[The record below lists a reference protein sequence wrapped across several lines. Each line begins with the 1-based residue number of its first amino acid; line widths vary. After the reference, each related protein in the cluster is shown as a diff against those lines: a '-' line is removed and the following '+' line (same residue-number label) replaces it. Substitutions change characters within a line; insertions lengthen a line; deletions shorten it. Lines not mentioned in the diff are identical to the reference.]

1 MPSFFYIF
9 LILTG
14 NEDDEMKGPSL
25 NVSMLLCILVFF
37 SCRNEKKVFQLVPSS
52 DSGIEFINSLT
63 PSDELNI
70 LTYLYYYNG
79 GGAIIA
85 DFNNDSLNDIYLTS
99 NQGEDKLYL
108 NKGGFRF
115 EDVTEASGIQN
126 SDGWTTGVTHI
137 DINNDGLLDIYVCKV
152 GAYKSIRG
160 KNLLFINQGVEEGG
174 VPFFKED
181 AQSFGLDIAT
191 FSTQAA
197 FFDFDLDGDLD
208 MFLLTHSVHPNH
220 AYGRGVNRV
229 VRDSLTGDRLF
240 ENVNGKFVDV
250 TEPSGIFQSRIGYGL
265 GIAIGDL
272 NKDGFPDIYI
282 GNDFFENDYYYRN
295 NGDKTFSELISTDS
309 RIFGHTSH
317 YSMGNCMAD
326 LNNNG
331 LLDIVSLD
339 MLPEDLITL
348 KSSGVE
354 DGYSTYNQYLN
365 NGYSPQYMQNTLHVN
380 RGDDMFSEVGFQS
393 GVAATE
399 WSWGVLAADF
409 DMDGWKDLYI
419 TNGILGAT
427 NDMDYINFISQDYVQ
442 REIKNGESALDFMKY
457 IPKKETQN
465 YAFRNNGNFSF
476 SNITK
481 KWFNASP
488 SFSNGCAYGDLDNDG
503 DLDIVVNNVNQNAFI
518 FENRARNQQNYHY
531 ITIRFLGSELNR
543 FGVGSK
549 IEVYSGDL
557 YVYEEH
563 FPVKSY
569 LSAVPNEIV
578 VGLGNRI
585 VIDSLRITW
594 PDLMTETHRNI
605 EVDQAIILDYKNA
618 KKINESSLNH
628 YPSYLCNY
636 KAEFDFKHHEEATLD
651 FDRDPLIPFALS
663 NEGPGISI
671 SDINNDSLD
680 DIFIS
685 GGKMQSSAL
694 YLQLENGDF
703 AIHQSELFL
712 QHAKSED
719 VDHVF
724 LDVDNDGD
732 TDLLVVSGGNEFT
745 YGDPLKPRL
754 YINESGKFR
763 YDSVAFAGVIINAS
777 VVKAIDI
784 DNDGDSDVI
793 IGSNSLPGRFGETAG
808 NLIFMNDGNGVFTDV
823 TISFGKD
830 FKQVGLIND
839 LAIADIDGNG
849 FSDIVAVGDWMPLTI
864 FFNDGRAL
872 TVVSIPDSEGWW
884 NTLAIDDFDNDG
896 DFDIVAGNWGHNT
909 RLTASVQEPIE
920 LYRSDFDDNGT
931 IETLITYYYKGKRTV
946 LASKDELHKQMPFI
960 KKKFLFY
967 NEFAK
972 ATVEDIFPKTKL
984 KNAVKKEVKLLS
996 TSYFENIGRNRFRMH
1011 LLPADAQQSSVNK
1024 VFVDDFDT
1032 DGFMDVLLVGN
1043 NYEISTQLGRLDASH
1058 GVLLLNDRSGY
1069 FKSTSNQNFNI
1080 AGPARD
1086 IEKVIIRGD
1095 TYYVVTINNDRPIF
1109 LKKCIEQE

>member
-1 MPSFFYIF
+1 MIRR
-9 LILTG
+9 
-14 NEDDEMKGPSL
+14 EDDEMKGASL
-25 NVSMLLCILVFF
+25 NVLLSLSMLIFV
-37 SCRNEKKVFQLVPSS
+37 SCRNEDKVFRSVPSLE
-52 DSGIEFINSLT
+52 SGIEFVNTLNPTDS
-63 PSDELNI
+63 LNI

-79 GGAIIA
+79 GGVVIA
-85 DFNNDSLNDIYLTS
+85 DFNNDNLNDIYLAS

-108 NKGGFRF
+108 NRGDLKF
-115 EDVTEASGIQN
+115 EDITVGSGIRN
-126 SDGWTTGVTHI
+126 SEGWTTGVTHI

-152 GAYKSIRG
+152 GAYKSIKG
-160 KNLLFINQGVEEGG
+160 KNLLFVNQGIGEGG

-282 GNDFFENDYYYRN
+282 GNDFFENDYFYRN

-326 LNNNG
+326 LNNDG
-331 LLDIVSLD
+331 RLDIVSLD

-365 NGYSPQYMQNTLHVN
+365 NGYSPQYMQNTLHLN
-380 RGDDMFSEVGFQS
+380 RGDNMFSEVGFQA

-409 DMDGWKDLYI
+409 DMDGRKDLYI

-442 REIKNGESALDFMKY
+442 REIKNEEITLDFMKY
-457 IPKKETQN
+457 IPQKKTQN
-465 YAFRNNGNFSF
+465 YAFRNNGDISF
-476 SNITK
+476 SNVTN
-481 KWFNASP
+481 KWFKASP
-488 SFSNGCAYGDLDNDG
+488 SFSNGSAYGDLDNDG
-503 DLDIVVNNVNQNAFI
+503 DLDLVVNNANQKAFI
-518 FENRARNQQNYHY
+518 FENRTRDKKKYHY
-531 ITIRFLGSELNR
+531 IKFRFEGSEYNR
-543 FGVGSK
+543 FGIGSR

-569 LSAVPNEIV
+569 LSSVPNEIV
-578 VGLGNRI
+578 VGLDNR
-585 VIDSLRITW
+585 VSIDSLRITW
-594 PDLMTETHRNI
+594 PDLLTETRHNI
-605 EVDQAIILDYKNA
+605 NVDQTLILDHRNA
-618 KKINESSLNH
+618 KKINRSSLH
-628 YPSYLCNY
+628 GHASILCNS
-636 KAEFDFKHHEEATLD
+636 KTGLDFKHHEEATLD

-694 YLQLENGDF
+694 YLQLESGDF
-703 AIHQSELFL
+703 VIHQSELFS

-732 TDLLVVSGGNEFT
+732 ADLLVVSGGNEFT
-745 YGDPLKPRL
+745 YGEPLKPRL
-754 YINESGKFR
+754 YINESGRFR

-784 DNDGDSDVI
+784 NNDGYSDVV
-793 IGSNSLPGRFGETAG
+793 IGSNSLPGRFGEPAS
-808 NLIFMNDGNGVFTDV
+808 NLIFMNDGNGIFTDV
-823 TISFGKD
+823 TISFSKD
-830 FKQVGLIND
+830 FRQVGLIND

-864 FFNDGRAL
+864 FFNDGKVL
-872 TVVSIPDSEGWW
+872 KTVSIPDTEGWW
-884 NTLAIDDFDNDG
+884 NTLALQDFDNDG
-896 DFDIVAGNWGHNT
+896 DLDIVAGNWGHNT
-909 RLTASVQEPIE
+909 RLMASIREPIE
-920 LYRSDFDDNGT
+920 LFRSDFDDNGT

-967 NEFAK
+967 NDFAR
-972 ATVEDIFPKTKL
+972 ANVEDIFSKEKL
-984 KNAVKKEVKLLS
+984 KSAMRKEVKVLS
-996 TSYFENIGRNRFRMH
+996 TSYFENVGANKFKIH
-1011 LLPADAQQSSVNK
+1011 ILPAEAQQSSVNK
-1024 VFVDDFDT
+1024 VFVDDFDA

-1058 GVLLLNDRSGY
+1058 GVLLLNDQAGY

-1086 IEKVIIRGD
+1086 IGKIIIRGN
-1095 TYYVVTINNDRPIF
+1095 TYYVVTINNNRPIF
-1109 LKKCIEQE
+1109 LKKCI

>member
-1 MPSFFYIF
+1 
-9 LILTG
+9 
-14 NEDDEMKGPSL
+14 MKGASL
-25 NVSMLLCILVFF
+25 NVLLSLSMLIFV
-37 SCRNEKKVFQLVPSS
+37 SCRNEDKVFRSVPSLE
-52 DSGIEFINSLT
+52 SGIEFVNTLNPTDS
-63 PSDELNI
+63 LNI

-79 GGAIIA
+79 GGVVIA
-85 DFNNDSLNDIYLTS
+85 DFNNDNLNDIYLAS

-108 NKGGFRF
+108 NRGDLKF
-115 EDVTEASGIQN
+115 EDITVGSGIRN
-126 SDGWTTGVTHI
+126 SEGWTTGVTHI

-152 GAYKSIRG
+152 GAYKSIKG
-160 KNLLFINQGVEEGG
+160 KNLLFVNQGIGEGG

-282 GNDFFENDYYYRN
+282 GNDFFENDYFYRN

-326 LNNNG
+326 LNNDG
-331 LLDIVSLD
+331 RLDIVSLD

-365 NGYSPQYMQNTLHVN
+365 NGYSPQYMQNTLHLN
-380 RGDDMFSEVGFQS
+380 RGDNMFSEVGFQA

-409 DMDGWKDLYI
+409 DMDGLKDLYI

-442 REIKNGESALDFMKY
+442 REIKNEEITLDFMKY
-457 IPKKETQN
+457 IPQKKTQN
-465 YAFRNNGNFSF
+465 YAFRNNGDISF
-476 SNITK
+476 SNVTN
-481 KWFNASP
+481 KWFKASP
-488 SFSNGCAYGDLDNDG
+488 SFSNGSAYGDLDNDG
-503 DLDIVVNNVNQNAFI
+503 DLDLVVNNANQKAFI
-518 FENRARNQQNYHY
+518 FENRTRDKKKYHY
-531 ITIRFLGSELNR
+531 IKFRFEGSEYNR
-543 FGVGSK
+543 FGIGSR

-569 LSAVPNEIV
+569 LSSVPNEIV
-578 VGLGNRI
+578 VGLDNR
-585 VIDSLRITW
+585 VSIDSLRITW
-594 PDLMTETHRNI
+594 PDLLTETRHNI
-605 EVDQAIILDYKNA
+605 NVDQTLILDHRNA
-618 KKINESSLNH
+618 KKINRSSLH
-628 YPSYLCNY
+628 DHASILCNS
-636 KAEFDFKHHEEATLD
+636 KTGLDFKHHEEATLD

-694 YLQLENGDF
+694 YLQLESGDF
-703 AIHQSELFL
+703 VIHQSELFS

-732 TDLLVVSGGNEFT
+732 ADLLVVSGGNEFT
-745 YGDPLKPRL
+745 YGEPLKPRL
-754 YINESGKFR
+754 YINESGRFR
-763 YDSVAFAGVIINAS
+763 YDSVAFAGAIINAS

-784 DNDGDSDVI
+784 DNDGYSDVV
-793 IGSNSLPGRFGETAG
+793 IGSNSLPGRFGEPAG
-808 NLIFMNDGNGVFTDV
+808 NLIFMNDGNGIFTDV
-823 TISFGKD
+823 TISFSKD
-830 FKQVGLIND
+830 FRQVGLIND

-864 FFNDGRAL
+864 FFNDGKVL
-872 TVVSIPDSEGWW
+872 KTVSIPDTEGWW
-884 NTLAIDDFDNDG
+884 NTLALQDFDNDG
-896 DFDIVAGNWGHNT
+896 DLDIVAGNWGHNT
-909 RLTASVQEPIE
+909 RLMASMREPIE
-920 LYRSDFDDNGT
+920 LFRSDFDDNGT

-967 NEFAK
+967 NDFAR
-972 ATVEDIFPKTKL
+972 ANVEDIFSKEKL
-984 KNAVKKEVKLLS
+984 KSAMRKEVKVLS
-996 TSYFENIGRNRFRMH
+996 TSYFENVGANKFKIH
-1011 LLPADAQQSSVNK
+1011 ILPAEAQQSSVNK
-1024 VFVDDFDT
+1024 VFVDDFDA

-1058 GVLLLNDRSGY
+1058 GVLLLNDQAGY
-1069 FKSTSNQNFNI
+1069 FKSTSNQKFNI

-1086 IEKVIIRGD
+1086 IGKIIIRGD
-1095 TYYVVTINNDRPIF
+1095 TYYVVTINNNRPIF
-1109 LKKCIEQE
+1109 LKKCI

>member
-1 MPSFFYIF
+1 
-9 LILTG
+9 
-14 NEDDEMKGPSL
+14 MKGASL
-25 NVSMLLCILVFF
+25 NVLLSLSMLIFV
-37 SCRNEKKVFQLVPSS
+37 SCRNEDKVFRSVPSLE
-52 DSGIEFINSLT
+52 SGIEFVNTLNPTDS
-63 PSDELNI
+63 LNI

-79 GGAIIA
+79 GGVVIA
-85 DFNNDSLNDIYLTS
+85 DFNNDNLNDIYLAS

-108 NKGGFRF
+108 NRGDLKF
-115 EDVTEASGIQN
+115 EDITVGSGIRN
-126 SDGWTTGVTHI
+126 SEGWTTGVTHI

-152 GAYKSIRG
+152 GAYKSIKG
-160 KNLLFINQGVEEGG
+160 KNLLFVNQGIGEGG

-282 GNDFFENDYYYRN
+282 GNDFFENDYFYRN

-326 LNNNG
+326 LNNDG
-331 LLDIVSLD
+331 RLDIVSLD

-365 NGYSPQYMQNTLHVN
+365 NGYSPQYMQNTLHLN
-380 RGDDMFSEVGFQS
+380 RGDNMFSEVGFQA

-409 DMDGWKDLYI
+409 DMDGRKDLYI

-442 REIKNGESALDFMKY
+442 REIKNEEITLDFMKY
-457 IPKKETQN
+457 IPQKKTQN
-465 YAFRNNGNFSF
+465 YAFRNNGDISF
-476 SNITK
+476 SNVTN
-481 KWFNASP
+481 KWFKASP
-488 SFSNGCAYGDLDNDG
+488 SFSNGSAYGDLDNDG
-503 DLDIVVNNVNQNAFI
+503 DLDLVVNNANQKAFI
-518 FENRARNQQNYHY
+518 FENRTRDKKKYHY
-531 ITIRFLGSELNR
+531 IKFRFEGSEYNR
-543 FGVGSK
+543 FGIGSR

-569 LSAVPNEIV
+569 LSSVPNEIV
-578 VGLGNRI
+578 VGLDNR
-585 VIDSLRITW
+585 VSIDSLRITW
-594 PDLMTETHRNI
+594 PDLLTETRHNI
-605 EVDQAIILDYKNA
+605 NVDQTLILDHRNA
-618 KKINESSLNH
+618 KKINRSSLH
-628 YPSYLCNY
+628 GHASILCNS
-636 KAEFDFKHHEEATLD
+636 KTGLDFKHHEEATLD

-694 YLQLENGDF
+694 YLQLESGDF
-703 AIHQSELFL
+703 VIHQSELFS

-732 TDLLVVSGGNEFT
+732 ADLLVVSGGNEFT
-745 YGDPLKPRL
+745 YGEPLKPRL
-754 YINESGKFR
+754 YINESGRFR

-784 DNDGDSDVI
+784 NNDGYSDVV
-793 IGSNSLPGRFGETAG
+793 IGSNSLPGRFGEPAS
-808 NLIFMNDGNGVFTDV
+808 NLIFMNDGNGIFTDV
-823 TISFGKD
+823 TISFSKD
-830 FKQVGLIND
+830 FRQVGLIND

-864 FFNDGRAL
+864 FFNDGKVL
-872 TVVSIPDSEGWW
+872 KTVSIPDTEGWW
-884 NTLAIDDFDNDG
+884 NTLALQDFDNDG
-896 DFDIVAGNWGHNT
+896 DLDIVAGNWGHNT
-909 RLTASVQEPIE
+909 RLMASIREPIE
-920 LYRSDFDDNGT
+920 LFRSDFDDNGT

-967 NEFAK
+967 NDFAR
-972 ATVEDIFPKTKL
+972 ANVEDIFSKEKL
-984 KNAVKKEVKLLS
+984 KSAMRKEVKVLS
-996 TSYFENIGRNRFRMH
+996 TSYFENVGANKFKIH
-1011 LLPADAQQSSVNK
+1011 ILPAEAQQSSVNK
-1024 VFVDDFDT
+1024 VFVDDFDA

-1058 GVLLLNDRSGY
+1058 GVLLLNDQAGY

-1086 IEKVIIRGD
+1086 IGKIIIRGN
-1095 TYYVVTINNDRPIF
+1095 TYYVVTINNNRPIF
-1109 LKKCIEQE
+1109 LKKCI

>member
-1 MPSFFYIF
+1 
-9 LILTG
+9 
-14 NEDDEMKGPSL
+14 MKGASL
-25 NVSMLLCILVFF
+25 NVLLSLSMLIFV
-37 SCRNEKKVFQLVPSS
+37 SCRNEDKVFRSVPSLE
-52 DSGIEFINSLT
+52 SGIEFVNTLNPTDS
-63 PSDELNI
+63 LNI

-79 GGAIIA
+79 GGVVIA
-85 DFNNDSLNDIYLTS
+85 DFNNDNLNDIYLAS

-108 NKGGFRF
+108 NRGDLKF
-115 EDVTEASGIQN
+115 EDITVGSGIRN
-126 SDGWTTGVTHI
+126 SEGWTTGVTHI

-152 GAYKSIRG
+152 GAYKSIKG
-160 KNLLFINQGVEEGG
+160 KNLLFVNQGIGEGG

-282 GNDFFENDYYYRN
+282 GNDFFENDYFYRN

-326 LNNNG
+326 LNNDG
-331 LLDIVSLD
+331 RLDIVSLD

-365 NGYSPQYMQNTLHVN
+365 NGYSPQYMQNTLHLN
-380 RGDDMFSEVGFQS
+380 RGDNMFSEVGFQA

-409 DMDGWKDLYI
+409 DMDGLKDLYI

-442 REIKNGESALDFMKY
+442 REIKNEEITLDFMKY
-457 IPKKETQN
+457 IPQKKTQN
-465 YAFRNNGNFSF
+465 YAFRNNGDISF
-476 SNITK
+476 SNVTN
-481 KWFNASP
+481 KWFKASP
-488 SFSNGCAYGDLDNDG
+488 SFSNGSAYGDLDNDG
-503 DLDIVVNNVNQNAFI
+503 DLDLVVNNANQKAFI
-518 FENRARNQQNYHY
+518 FENRTRDKKKYHY
-531 ITIRFLGSELNR
+531 IKFRFEGSEYNR
-543 FGVGSK
+543 FGIGSR

-569 LSAVPNEIV
+569 LSSVPNEIV
-578 VGLGNRI
+578 VGLDNR
-585 VIDSLRITW
+585 VSIDSLRITW
-594 PDLMTETHRNI
+594 PDLLTETRHNI
-605 EVDQAIILDYKNA
+605 NVDQTLILDHRNA
-618 KKINESSLNH
+618 KKINRSSLH
-628 YPSYLCNY
+628 DHASILCNS
-636 KAEFDFKHHEEATLD
+636 KTGLDFKHHEEATLD

-694 YLQLENGDF
+694 YLQLESGDF
-703 AIHQSELFL
+703 VIHQSELFS

-732 TDLLVVSGGNEFT
+732 ADLLVVSGGNEFT
-745 YGDPLKPRL
+745 YGEPLKPRL
-754 YINESGKFR
+754 YINESGRFR

-784 DNDGDSDVI
+784 NNDGYSDVV
-793 IGSNSLPGRFGETAG
+793 IGSNSLPGRFGEPAS
-808 NLIFMNDGNGVFTDV
+808 NLIFMNDGNGIFTDV
-823 TISFGKD
+823 TISFSKD
-830 FKQVGLIND
+830 FRQVGLIND

-864 FFNDGRAL
+864 FFNDGKVL
-872 TVVSIPDSEGWW
+872 KTVSIPDTEGWW
-884 NTLAIDDFDNDG
+884 NTLALQDFDNDG
-896 DFDIVAGNWGHNT
+896 DLDIVAGNWGHNT
-909 RLTASVQEPIE
+909 RLMASIREPIE
-920 LYRSDFDDNGT
+920 LFRSDFDDNGT

-967 NEFAK
+967 NDFAR
-972 ATVEDIFPKTKL
+972 ANVEDIFSKEKL
-984 KNAVKKEVKLLS
+984 KSAMRKEVKVLS
-996 TSYFENIGRNRFRMH
+996 TSYFENVGANKFKIH
-1011 LLPADAQQSSVNK
+1011 ILPAEAQQSSVNK
-1024 VFVDDFDT
+1024 VFVDDFDA

-1058 GVLLLNDRSGY
+1058 GVLLLNDQAGY
-1069 FKSTSNQNFNI
+1069 FKSTSNQKFNI

-1086 IEKVIIRGD
+1086 IGKIIIRGN
-1095 TYYVVTINNDRPIF
+1095 TYYVVTINNNRPIF
-1109 LKKCIEQE
+1109 LKKCI

>member
-1 MPSFFYIF
+1 
-9 LILTG
+9 
-14 NEDDEMKGPSL
+14 MKGASL
-25 NVSMLLCILVFF
+25 NVLLSLSMLIFV
-37 SCRNEKKVFQLVPSS
+37 SCRNEDKVFRSVPSLE
-52 DSGIEFINSLT
+52 SGIEFVNTLNPTDS
-63 PSDELNI
+63 LNI

-79 GGAIIA
+79 GGVVIA
-85 DFNNDSLNDIYLTS
+85 DFNNDNLNDIYLAS

-108 NKGGFRF
+108 NRGDLKF
-115 EDVTEASGIQN
+115 EDITVGSGIRN
-126 SDGWTTGVTHI
+126 SEGWTTGVTHI

-152 GAYKSIRG
+152 GAYKSIKG
-160 KNLLFINQGVEEGG
+160 KNLLFVNQGIGEGG

-282 GNDFFENDYYYRN
+282 GNDFFENDYFYRN

-326 LNNNG
+326 LNNDG
-331 LLDIVSLD
+331 RLDIVSLD

-365 NGYSPQYMQNTLHVN
+365 NGYSPQYMQNTLHLN
-380 RGDDMFSEVGFQS
+380 RGDNMFSEVGFQA

-409 DMDGWKDLYI
+409 DMDGLKDLYI

-442 REIKNGESALDFMKY
+442 REIKNEEITLDFMKY
-457 IPKKETQN
+457 IPQKKTQN
-465 YAFRNNGNFSF
+465 YAFRNNGDISF
-476 SNITK
+476 SNVTN
-481 KWFNASP
+481 KWFKASP
-488 SFSNGCAYGDLDNDG
+488 SFSNGSAYGDLDNDG
-503 DLDIVVNNVNQNAFI
+503 DLDLVVNNANQKAFI
-518 FENRARNQQNYHY
+518 FENRTRDKKKYHY
-531 ITIRFLGSELNR
+531 IKFRFEGSEYNR
-543 FGVGSK
+543 FGIGSR

-569 LSAVPNEIV
+569 LSSVPNEIV
-578 VGLGNRI
+578 VGLDNR
-585 VIDSLRITW
+585 VSIDSLRITW
-594 PDLMTETHRNI
+594 PDLLTETRHNI
-605 EVDQAIILDYKNA
+605 NVDQTLILDHRNA
-618 KKINESSLNH
+618 KKINRSSLH
-628 YPSYLCNY
+628 DHASILCNS
-636 KAEFDFKHHEEATLD
+636 KTGLDFKHHEEATLD

-694 YLQLENGDF
+694 YLQLESGDF
-703 AIHQSELFL
+703 VIHQSELFS

-732 TDLLVVSGGNEFT
+732 ADLLVVSGGNEFT
-745 YGDPLKPRL
+745 YGEPLKPRL
-754 YINESGKFR
+754 YINESGRFR

-784 DNDGDSDVI
+784 NNDGYSDVV
-793 IGSNSLPGRFGETAG
+793 IGSNSLPGRFGEPAS
-808 NLIFMNDGNGVFTDV
+808 NLIFMNDGNGIFTDV
-823 TISFGKD
+823 TISFSKD
-830 FKQVGLIND
+830 FRQVGLIND

-864 FFNDGRAL
+864 FFNDGKVL
-872 TVVSIPDSEGWW
+872 KTVSIPDTEGWW
-884 NTLAIDDFDNDG
+884 NTLALQDFDNDG
-896 DFDIVAGNWGHNT
+896 DLDIVAGNWGHNT
-909 RLTASVQEPIE
+909 RLMASIREPIE
-920 LYRSDFDDNGT
+920 LFRSDFDDNGT

-967 NEFAK
+967 NDFAR
-972 ATVEDIFPKTKL
+972 ANVEDIFSKEKL
-984 KNAVKKEVKLLS
+984 KSAMRKEVKVLS
-996 TSYFENIGRNRFRMH
+996 TSYFENVGANKFKIH
-1011 LLPADAQQSSVNK
+1011 ILPAEAQQSSVNK
-1024 VFVDDFDT
+1024 VFVDDFDA

-1058 GVLLLNDRSGY
+1058 GVLLLNDQAGY
-1069 FKSTSNQNFNI
+1069 FKSTSNQKFNI

-1086 IEKVIIRGD
+1086 IGKIIIRGD
-1095 TYYVVTINNDRPIF
+1095 TYYVVTINNNRPIF
-1109 LKKCIEQE
+1109 LKKCI